1 MKAVAT
7 PADLSAKSDQ
17 PDQPNQPNHPG
28 MHREYLFRFAMRRVG
43 NPELADDLVQETML
57 AALQSK
63 TSLGNQTAE
72 FAGRS
77 TYRVWL
83 AGILK
88 HKMMDALREKHKFVP
103 LTLTRTE
110 DDGEESEF
118 SPALM
123 TLQANS
129 ANLNDPQQSCE
140 LAQLL
145 AQIQAAMATLPAGV
159 AEVFMAREIEG
170 ESTESIAARSGL
182 SAENIWVRVH
192 RARKTLQAKLVSCGA
207 VQMGAGG
214 AARWAV

>member
-1 MKAVAT
+1 MKALVT
-7 PADLSAKSDQ
+7 TADVSAQ
-17 PDQPNQPNHPG
+17 PDQPDHPG
-28 MHREYLFRFAMRRVG
+28 IHREYLFRFAMRRVG
-43 NPELADDLVQETML
+43 NAELADDLVQETML

-63 TSLGNQTAE
+63 AALGNQTAE
-72 FAGRS
+72 FGGRS

-103 LTLTRTE
+103 LTVAD
-110 DDGEESEF
+110 DDGEEREF
-118 SPALM
+118 SPAL
-123 TLQANS
+123 TALQANN
-129 ANLNDPQQSCE
+129 ANPNDPQQSCE

-145 AQIQAAMATLPAGV
+145 AQIQEAMATLPAGV

-192 RARKTLQAKLVSCGA
+192 RARKALQAHLAACGA
-207 VQMGAGG
+207 VQLRAGH
-214 AARWAV
+214 AARWAA